1 MHLQGPPNLHM
12 AAEVFPSPQASI
24 EGTFVNPQLIAPA
37 DRALFCPVSSHWVF
51 QVLMRRRQKAKNPLS
66 TSLQGSAEHP
76 SPHIGHALFC
86 PVSHWVF
93 RILTRHRQGTK
104 NHLSHLSIDQA
115 CCHCFDYYPIDRRRR
130 GMSQPRFGSDSE
142 YINHPQ
148 AFFLPFF
155 FPSSSSSS
163 WRLSIASRM
172 LLNESYWRMT
182 TLNSRWLS
190 VHERQTCRPHG
201 ASTSLKEDSVTMQT
215 RVGKTACN
223 DPDQKR
229 INGYQVLM
237 PRPQWAG
244 FGICAE

>member
-1 MHLQGPPNLHM
+1 MNFQVLIAMESLSSTYSPPLDHRYRHQNESTQITVFWPSFDQMQARTQQMHLQGPPNLHM

-130 GMSQPRFGSDSE
+130 GMS
-142 YINHPQ
+142 
-148 AFFLPFF
+148 
-155 FPSSSSSS
+155 
-163 WRLSIASRM
+163 
-172 LLNESYWRMT
+172 
-182 TLNSRWLS
+182 
-190 VHERQTCRPHG
+190 
-201 ASTSLKEDSVTMQT
+201 
-215 RVGKTACN
+215 
-223 DPDQKR
+223 
-229 INGYQVLM
+229 
-237 PRPQWAG
+237 
-244 FGICAE
+244 